1 MRIDKNGHQR
11 KNALTIF
18 QILPTNSVRKCI
30 EISLENLYATIGA
43 KRVKEAL
50 LGVVRMSLLQRNL
63 DLTNLYI
70 SPRYNKRFS
79 SAHPK
84 LQ

>member
-1 MRIDKNGHQR
+1 MHNQEKRSWELTKWLP
-11 KNALTIF
+11 KELNAQIIF

-30 EISLENLYATIGA
+30 EISLENLYAAIGA

-50 LGVVRMSLLQRNL
+50 LDVVRMSLLQWNL

-70 SPRYNKRFS
+70 MKS
-79 SAHPK
+79 SV
-84 LQ
+84 

>member
-1 MRIDKNGHQR
+1 MLI
-11 KNALTIF
+11 IF

-30 EISLENLYATIGA
+30 EISLENLYAAIGA

-50 LGVVRMSLLQRNL
+50 LGVVRMSLLQWNL

-70 SPRYNKRFS
+70 MKS
-79 SAHPK
+79 SV
-84 LQ
+84 